1 MPIISNFPGG
11 SGSGGAGQPLAA
23 VSNIKVLTASGKV
36 YVKWTDPDDM
46 VVGDATLATWAGTML
61 VRKAGSVP
69 TSRRDGTIVL
79 DSKERNKYQNTY
91 FCDTG
96 LTNGTQYFYKLFPY
110 TTSNT
115 YTNSPENEFNATP
128 EAIPMGDVS
137 DIALAAAGNGK
148 LSIKWTDP
156 AATIDSDSVTLATW
170 ASTVVVV
177 KAGSYATSPTDP
189 DAVYT
194 YTSTTRNAYATN
206 PLVATGL
213 TNGTTYYVSLFPMS
227 ADGAANINAANRKTG
242 IANRITISSIP
253 SQNGTLTYN
262 TNSQVPTWSNYNSA
276 QLALGGDTSGINAG
290 AYDATFTPKDDYMW
304 ADGSTDTKTVT
315 WNIGRKAIAKVTA
328 ATTTWAYDGAAH
340 IPSWSGYSADA
351 MTISG
356 TSTAQTE
363 VGNYST
369 TFTLNGNHQWSD
381 GTTTAIKIDWSVS
394 VRSITAPSANT
405 TSFTYT
411 GAAQVP
417 TFTYDSNY
425 VTISGDSAAKTAVGT
440 YTVTFTLK
448 NTTNTKWVDNTT
460 AAKSIV
466 WSIGR
471 ASINVPTV
479 SGTKTYNGSEQ
490 TVTLS
495 GYDSAKMTLGG
506 TQKATNAGTYTVT
519 ATPTASYQWSDGS
532 TGAKNI
538 SWSIAKAAGSLTLS
552 KSSVTLNTS
561 TLTDT
566 VTVTRSGDGAI
577 SATSSNTGIATVSV
591 SGTTVTIKHVNQTSG
606 SATITIKVAAG
617 TNHNAPANKTVSV
630 TAQFMPIKKALND
643 QTWAEIR
650 QVSDAGKGS
659 EYWNVGDR
667 KGVLVKGTVGTLAVN
682 TTLYVYILG
691 FNHNSAKEGAG
702 IHFGTFKSALTN
714 GADVC
719 LIDSYYGSY
728 QSYNGTKYFQMNHWG
743 TSSNYN
749 TNYGGWKACDMRYD
763 ILGST
768 NKAPSGYGAQKTT
781 SVVGY
786 DAPTNTA
793 TSPVANTLMAA
804 LPSDLRAVMKP
815 ITKYTDSVGNSSNVA
830 GNVTASVDYLP
841 LLAEFEIF
849 GTRSYANQYEQN
861 SQVQYDYYKSGNSKV
876 KYRHSS
882 TGSTAIWWERSPN
895 YYTINYFCYVNTN
908 GGANYYFARFSRGL
922 APAFMV

>member
-11 SGSGGAGQPLAA
+11 SGSGGGGLALSA
-23 VSNIKVLTASGKV
+23 ASNIKVLTASGKV
-36 YVKWTDPDDM
+36 YVRWTDPEDM
-46 VVGDATLATWAGTML
+46 VVGDATLATWAGTVL
-61 VRKAGSVP
+61 VRKAGSKP

-79 DSKERNKYQNTY
+79 DSKERDKYKTAY
-91 FCDTG
+91 FCDSG
-96 LTNGTQYFYKLFPY
+96 LTNGVEYFYKLFPY
-110 TTSNT
+110 STSNT
-115 YTNSPENEFNATP
+115 YTDSTEDEFSATP
-128 EAIPMGDVS
+128 NAVAVGDVS
-137 DIALAAAGNGK
+137 GITLAGAGNGK

-156 AATIDSDSVTLATW
+156 AATVVNDGVTLATW

-177 KAGSYATSPTDP
+177 KAGGYATSPTDP
-189 DAVYT
+189 DAAYT
-194 YTSTTRNAYATN
+194 FTSTTRNAYAAN

-227 ADGAANINAANRKTG
+227 TDGKANTNAANRKTG
-242 IANRITISSIP
+242 VANKITISNIP
-253 SQNGTLTYN
+253 AQSGTLTYN
-262 TNSQVPTWSNYNSA
+262 GNSQTPSWSNYNSA
-276 QLALGGDTSGINAG
+276 QLTLGGTTTGTNATSYN
-290 AYDATFTPKDDYMW
+290 ATFTPKADYM
-304 ADGSTDTKTVT
+304 
-315 WNIGRKAIAKVTA
+315 
-328 ATTTWAYDGAAH
+328 
-340 IPSWSGYSADA
+340 
-351 MTISG
+351 
-356 TSTAQTE
+356 
-363 VGNYST
+363 
-369 TFTLNGNHQWSD
+369 
-381 GTTTAIKIDWSVS
+381 
-394 VRSITAPSANT
+394 
-405 TSFTYT
+405 
-411 GAAQVP
+411 
-417 TFTYDSNY
+417 
-425 VTISGDSAAKTAVGT
+425 
-440 YTVTFTLK
+440 
-448 NTTNTKWVDNTT
+448 
-460 AAKSIV
+460 
-466 WSIGR
+466 
-471 ASINVPTV
+471 
-479 SGTKTYNGSEQ
+479 
-490 TVTLS
+490 
-495 GYDSAKMTLGG
+495 
-506 TQKATNAGTYTVT
+506 
-519 ATPTASYQWSDGS
+519 WSDGS
-532 TGAKNI
+532 TTDKTV
-538 SWSIAKAAGSLTLS
+538 SWSIGKAAGSMTLS
-552 KSSVTLNTS
+552 ASSVTLNAS
-561 TLTDT
+561 NLTKT
-566 VTVTRSGDGAI
+566 VTVTRPGDGAVT
-577 SATSSNTGIATVSV
+577 ATSSNISVATVSV
-591 SGTTVTIKHVNQTSG
+591 SGTTVTIKHVNQTTG
-606 SATITIKVAAG
+606 TATITVKVAAG
-617 TNHNAPANKTVSV
+617 TNHTAPANKTVAV
-630 TAQFMPIKKALND
+630 TAQFMPTKKALND

-691 FNHNSAKEGAG
+691 FNHNRAKEGAG

-882 TGSTAIWWERSPN
+882 TGSTAIWWERSPFYGIN
-895 YYTINYFCYVNTN
+895 NYFCFVGTG
-908 GGANYYFARFSRGL
+908 GGANANLASASYGL

>member
-11 SGSGGAGQPLAA
+11 SGSGGGGLALAA
-23 VSNIKVLTASGKV
+23 ASNIKVLTASGKV
-36 YVKWTDPDDM
+36 YVKWTDPEDM
-46 VVGDATLATWAGTML
+46 VVGDATLATWAGTVL
-61 VRKAGSVP
+61 VRKAGSKP

-79 DSKERNKYQNTY
+79 DSKERDKYKAAY
-91 FCDTG
+91 FCDSG
-96 LTNGTQYFYKLFPY
+96 LTNGVEYFYKLFPY
-110 TTSNT
+110 STSNT
-115 YTNSPENEFNATP
+115 YTDSTEDEFSATP
-128 EAIPMGDVS
+128 NAVAVGDVS
-137 DIALAAAGNGK
+137 GITLAGAGNGK

-156 AATIDSDSVTLATW
+156 AATVVNDGVTLATW

-177 KAGSYATSPTDP
+177 KAGGYATSPTDP
-189 DAVYT
+189 DAAYT
-194 YTSTTRNAYATN
+194 FTSTTRNAYAAN

-227 ADGAANINAANRKTG
+227 TDGKANTNAANRKTG
-242 IANRITISSIP
+242 VANKITISNIP
-253 SQNGTLTYN
+253 AQSGTLTYN
-262 TNSQVPTWSNYNSA
+262 GNSQTPSWSNYNSA
-276 QLALGGDTSGINAG
+276 QLTLGGTTTGTNATSYN
-290 AYDATFTPKDDYMW
+290 ATFTPKADYM
-304 ADGSTDTKTVT
+304 
-315 WNIGRKAIAKVTA
+315 
-328 ATTTWAYDGAAH
+328 
-340 IPSWSGYSADA
+340 
-351 MTISG
+351 
-356 TSTAQTE
+356 
-363 VGNYST
+363 
-369 TFTLNGNHQWSD
+369 
-381 GTTTAIKIDWSVS
+381 
-394 VRSITAPSANT
+394 
-405 TSFTYT
+405 
-411 GAAQVP
+411 
-417 TFTYDSNY
+417 
-425 VTISGDSAAKTAVGT
+425 
-440 YTVTFTLK
+440 
-448 NTTNTKWVDNTT
+448 
-460 AAKSIV
+460 
-466 WSIGR
+466 
-471 ASINVPTV
+471 
-479 SGTKTYNGSEQ
+479 
-490 TVTLS
+490 
-495 GYDSAKMTLGG
+495 
-506 TQKATNAGTYTVT
+506 
-519 ATPTASYQWSDGS
+519 WSDGS
-532 TGAKNI
+532 TTDKTV
-538 SWSIAKAAGSLTLS
+538 SWSIGKAAGSMTLS
-552 KSSVTLNTS
+552 ASSVTLNAS
-561 TLTDT
+561 NLTKT
-566 VTVTRSGDGAI
+566 VTVTRPGDGAVT
-577 SATSSNTGIATVSV
+577 ATSSNISVATVSV
-591 SGTTVTIKHVNQTSG
+591 SGTTVTIKHVNQTTG
-606 SATITIKVAAG
+606 TATITIKVAAG
-617 TNHNAPANKTVSV
+617 TNHTAPANKTVAV
-630 TAQFMPIKKALND
+630 TAQFMPTKKALND

-882 TGSTAIWWERSPN
+882 TGSTAIWWERSPTYGN
-895 YYTINYFCYVNTN
+895 YYYFCYVTAN
-908 GGANYYFARFSRGL
+908 GYANGYFASFSFGL

>member
-11 SGSGGAGQPLAA
+11 SGSGGGGLALAA
-23 VSNIKVLTASGKV
+23 ASNIKVLTASGKV
-36 YVKWTDPDDM
+36 YVRWTDPEDM
-46 VVGDATLATWAGTML
+46 VVGDATLATWAGTVL
-61 VRKAGSVP
+61 VRKAGSKP

-79 DSKERNKYQNTY
+79 DSKERDKYKAAY
-91 FCDTG
+91 FCDSG
-96 LTNGTQYFYKLFPY
+96 LTNGVEYFYKLFPY
-110 TTSNT
+110 STSNT
-115 YTNSPENEFNATP
+115 YTDSTEDEFSATP
-128 EAIPMGDVS
+128 NAVAVGDVS
-137 DIALAAAGNGK
+137 GITLAAAGNGK
-148 LSIKWTDP
+148 LSIKWIDP
-156 AATIDSDSVTLATW
+156 AATVVNDGVTLATW

-177 KAGSYATSPTDP
+177 KAGGYATSPTDP
-189 DAVYT
+189 DAAYT
-194 YTSTTRNAYATN
+194 FTSTTRNAYAAN

-227 ADGAANINAANRKTG
+227 TDGKANTNAANRKTG
-242 IANRITISSIP
+242 VANKITISNIP
-253 SQNGTLTYN
+253 AQSGTLTYN
-262 TNSQVPTWSNYNSA
+262 GNSQTPSWSNYNSA
-276 QLALGGDTSGINAG
+276 QLTLGGTTTGTNATSYN
-290 AYDATFTPKDDYMW
+290 ATFTPKADYM
-304 ADGSTDTKTVT
+304 
-315 WNIGRKAIAKVTA
+315 
-328 ATTTWAYDGAAH
+328 
-340 IPSWSGYSADA
+340 
-351 MTISG
+351 
-356 TSTAQTE
+356 
-363 VGNYST
+363 
-369 TFTLNGNHQWSD
+369 
-381 GTTTAIKIDWSVS
+381 
-394 VRSITAPSANT
+394 
-405 TSFTYT
+405 
-411 GAAQVP
+411 
-417 TFTYDSNY
+417 
-425 VTISGDSAAKTAVGT
+425 
-440 YTVTFTLK
+440 
-448 NTTNTKWVDNTT
+448 
-460 AAKSIV
+460 
-466 WSIGR
+466 
-471 ASINVPTV
+471 
-479 SGTKTYNGSEQ
+479 
-490 TVTLS
+490 
-495 GYDSAKMTLGG
+495 
-506 TQKATNAGTYTVT
+506 
-519 ATPTASYQWSDGS
+519 WSDGS
-532 TGAKNI
+532 TTDKTV
-538 SWSIAKAAGSLTLS
+538 SWSIGKAAGSMTLS
-552 KSSVTLNTS
+552 ASSVTLNAS
-561 TLTDT
+561 NLTKT
-566 VTVTRSGDGAI
+566 VTVTRPGDGAVT
-577 SATSSNTGIATVSV
+577 ATSSNISVATVSV
-591 SGTTVTIKHVNQTSG
+591 SGTTVTIKHVNQTTG
-606 SATITIKVAAG
+606 TATITIKVAAG
-617 TNHNAPANKTVSV
+617 TNHTAPANKTVAV
-630 TAQFMPIKKALND
+630 TAQFMPTKKALND

-882 TGSTAIWWERSPN
+882 TGSTAVWWERSP
-895 YYTINYFCYVNTN
+895 YYVSGSHFCDVNTN
-908 GGANYYFARFSRGL
+908 GSATNNLASRSYGL